1 MEVIL
6 NVEMV
11 LQVIQVSQ
19 HNEEQRAGLVVEQM
33 DEPLLQ
39 LVVLQEQLHQNS
51 NKSVLQKDKL
61 SIPMDLE
68 MK

>member
-1 MEVIL
+1 
-6 NVEMV
+6 
-11 LQVIQVSQ
+11 
-19 HNEEQRAGLVVEQM
+19 M